1 MQVFCV
7 SFADDYVMHVNL
19 QILKP
24 LGADFDGDRGIVS
37 HYHRNMV
44 MKTLRSKLGKAKALM
59 PIIGIER

>member
-24 LGADFDGDRGIVS
+24 LGADKIVARDYFHINGNKYIEQS
-37 HYHRNMV
+37 PQKSLFYSNIEM
-44 MKTLRSKLGKAKALM
+44 
-59 PIIGIER
+59 IGI